1 MPDYIGSVHAGNVGT
16 HHRFRQAGIL
26 PTRPGM
32 ALTFEIPNC
41 VTGTI
46 AALVE
51 TFYGYLVIVTLLDRW

>member
-1 MPDYIGSVHAGNVGT
+1 
-16 HHRFRQAGIL
+16 
-26 PTRPGM
+26 M

-51 TFYGYLVIVTLLDRW
+51 TFYGYLVIVTLLDRG